1 LGPDIMLQLFSHI
14 LFERR
19 ILFVSSKLF
28 HLTACAC
35 GCLHLI
41 FPMHWQSIF
50 VPVLPSSMSW
60 LSQCTVPYIIG
71 VHTSIFSTLNISE
84 LGDVVCVNIDERTI
98 ETQYDDLSRIPKHLH
113 RSMKKGVQH
122 SEKLHGDGLAKV
134 FLRAMAFNIGTYSNG
149 FILKDDTLD
158 FDRDQ
163 YLRQYENTPIH
174 EYMSAIAHTQ
184 MFEQFS
190 RYRTDSLTT
199 AFDDEFD
206 IEVKNI
212 QQLQQNKKANPIIE
226 QVQNRAEKLGTVI
239 NRAGQRVVNEASTVK
254 NNLASLDI
262 NDVMRRNEQKGINSL
277 SNGKSDLQQQ
287 HLSIPKPLQ
296 SSTPDLLDEKSIPY
310 ERFGSTG
317 NVNFG
322 ATYTSM
328 HEPPSSTSDSSGAS
342 SPDLKR
348 KQENLITIDTQPHT
362 LAANTTTTAFNSLLP
377 SPVELNVINV
387 TNNRS
392 LHQQTARPVVH
403 SSIKQLQT
411 ELKNKVQNF
420 DGKRID
426 PKEEYGS
433 QGENLIKKLVRQFDP
448 LDDMASG
455 YATMMTGE
463 SLPVSPY
470 FRKKSDLFSSSST
483 PVTFR
488 NESNS
493 SPSVFH
499 PSICEIPSN
508 RVNYILQNIRST
520 YGTTPLQTVKITPP
534 SSSFARHIS
543 PQPTPNLMNFSPR
556 YPSIQPYRTQKQ
568 QQTFSETQSSLFDPL
583 LPTT

>member
-1 LGPDIMLQLFSHI
+1 
-14 LFERR
+14 
-19 ILFVSSKLF
+19 
-28 HLTACAC
+28 
-35 GCLHLI
+35 
-41 FPMHWQSIF
+41 
-50 VPVLPSSMSW
+50 
-60 LSQCTVPYIIG
+60 
-71 VHTSIFSTLNISE
+71 
-84 LGDVVCVNIDERTI
+84 
-98 ETQYDDLSRIPKHLH
+98 
-113 RSMKKGVQH
+113 
-122 SEKLHGDGLAKV
+122 
-134 FLRAMAFNIGTYSNG
+134 
-149 FILKDDTLD
+149 
-158 FDRDQ
+158 
-163 YLRQYENTPIH
+163 
-174 EYMSAIAHTQ
+174 
-184 MFEQFS
+184 
-190 RYRTDSLTT
+190 
-199 AFDDEFD
+199 
-206 IEVKNI
+206 
-212 QQLQQNKKANPIIE
+212 
-226 QVQNRAEKLGTVI
+226 
-239 NRAGQRVVNEASTVK
+239 
-254 NNLASLDI
+254 
-262 NDVMRRNEQKGINSL
+262 
-277 SNGKSDLQQQ
+277 
-287 HLSIPKPLQ
+287 
-296 SSTPDLLDEKSIPY
+296 
-310 ERFGSTG
+310 
-317 NVNFG
+317 
-322 ATYTSM
+322 
-328 HEPPSSTSDSSGAS
+328 
-342 SPDLKR
+342 
-348 KQENLITIDTQPHT
+348 
-362 LAANTTTTAFNSLLP
+362 
-377 SPVELNVINV
+377 
-387 TNNRS
+387 
-392 LHQQTARPVVH
+392 
-403 SSIKQLQT
+403 QT

-583 LPTT
+583 LPTTTKITNNIGTQSVHNTDILFDPVQQNKESLYPILPPPTSHESHTHSHQLNSNSTTNLIDF

>member
-1 LGPDIMLQLFSHI
+1 
-14 LFERR
+14 
-19 ILFVSSKLF
+19 
-28 HLTACAC
+28 
-35 GCLHLI
+35 
-41 FPMHWQSIF
+41 
-50 VPVLPSSMSW
+50 
-60 LSQCTVPYIIG
+60 
-71 VHTSIFSTLNISE
+71 
-84 LGDVVCVNIDERTI
+84 
-98 ETQYDDLSRIPKHLH
+98 
-113 RSMKKGVQH
+113 
-122 SEKLHGDGLAKV
+122 
-134 FLRAMAFNIGTYSNG
+134 
-149 FILKDDTLD
+149 
-158 FDRDQ
+158 
-163 YLRQYENTPIH
+163 
-174 EYMSAIAHTQ
+174 
-184 MFEQFS
+184 
-190 RYRTDSLTT
+190 
-199 AFDDEFD
+199 
-206 IEVKNI
+206 
-212 QQLQQNKKANPIIE
+212 ANPIIE

-448 LDDMASG
+448 LDD
-455 YATMMTGE
+455 
-463 SLPVSPY
+463 
-470 FRKKSDLFSSSST
+470 
-483 PVTFR
+483 
-488 NESNS
+488 
-493 SPSVFH
+493 
-499 PSICEIPSN
+499 
-508 RVNYILQNIRST
+508 
-520 YGTTPLQTVKITPP
+520 
-534 SSSFARHIS
+534 
-543 PQPTPNLMNFSPR
+543 
-556 YPSIQPYRTQKQ
+556 
-568 QQTFSETQSSLFDPL
+568 
-583 LPTT
+583 